1 MAKKDCQ
8 ENLQDITTSL
18 NRVTFA
24 FDTLREFISLS
35 SAKQKI
41 LLLLLGNRNMREK
54 PLRPSHYFSYSEIA
68 ERTGLKEGSVRVL
81 MISLDND
88 NWVEKVRQRKK
99 YTVDGRLET
108 QHSWSVIKVI
118 LGLAKAYAD
127 NDEVDDEA
135 IDTDEAPGIF
145 LHDGKF
151 WRQGGELG
159 WQSRKQDARLHTW
172 SDTMLAPDP
181 VIEYFD
187 GGIPDAV

>member
-8 ENLQDITTSL
+8 ENLHDITTSL

-41 LLLLLGNRNMREK
+41 LLLLLGNRNMRDK

-88 NWVEKVRQRKK
+88 NWVEKVRQRKQ

-118 LGLAKAYAD
+118 LGLAKVY
-127 NDEVDDEA
+127 EEDDEA
-135 IDTDEAPGIF
+135 GNEAVDPDDTPSIF

-159 WQSRKQDARLHTW
+159 WQSRKQSSRLNTW

-187 GGIPDAV
+187 CGIPDAI